1 MGTVAGLEGTV
12 LRFSG
17 FELDSERAE
26 LLAPD
31 GRTIRLRP
39 KTLEILRLLAGNA
52 GRVLSKQQ
60 LMEAAWPN
68 VHVGEDS
75 LFQCIREIRTALGD
89 DKRQVVRVISGRGYL
104 FQAEVTGAQ
113 VTEAGV
119 TEVAAPVAPEIAPL
133 GQPEPA
139 APDTTAAVATNSEP
153 AKRFFDFSRR
163 RIAFASVAGLAILCT
178 AVAVW
183 MLRPGLIFARGPA
196 TIAVM
201 PIADASNDPIVAQMA
216 ADVSGR
222 LTDGL
227 AKIENIRVLAPETA
241 APKADFVVKGE
252 LQKSEQAWTIR
263 TRMTNPA
270 TGEVTWTASY
280 QVNPADTDLQM
291 QQSRLAAGVGHALAL
306 RINELLNGDTRSA
319 AKNKVVIE
327 QATAHINQTSPER
340 FQAAQAMLEKA
351 LAEDPGNVEVQVALA
366 ALLMR
371 GVQMVWLSP
380 AEREAAESKA
390 EALLQ
395 QTLRAKPNYIP
406 AHEAY
411 CRFLNATNQ
420 FSASLVACAKALSFD
435 PWNGIAL
442 YHVGLA
448 QIQTGRFED
457 ALATF
462 KQADRFDTPQVSRW
476 TWMIGAGWA
485 NMLMGRAE
493 DAVPWLQKS
502 IAITA
507 ASGRTHML
515 LAAAYQQLG
524 KTDEARAAM
533 QKGRELRPGSTVRNV
548 PTPTKNS
555 SPIYIEA
562 AERIMQLMVA
572 AGLPES

>member
-1 MGTVAGLEGTV
+1 M

-89 DKRQVVRVISGRGYL
+89 DKRQVVRAISGRGYL

-113 VTEAGV
+113 VTEASV

-139 APDTTAAVATNSEP
+139 APDTTAAVATTSEP

-163 RIAFASVAGLAILCT
+163 RIAFASVAGLVILCT

-183 MLRPGLIFARGPA
+183 MLRPGLMFARGP
-196 TIAVM
+196 TSIAVM

-371 GVQMVWLSP
+371 GVQMVWLNP
-380 AEREAAESKA
+380 AEREVSESKA

-420 FSASLVACAKALSFD
+420 FSASLVACARALSLD

-524 KTDEARAAM
+524 KIDEARAAM

-555 SPIYIEA
+555 SPTYIEA
-562 AERIMQLMVA
+562 AERIMQLMAA

>member
-1 MGTVAGLEGTV
+1 V

-17 FELDSERAE
+17 FELDPERAE
-26 LLAPD
+26 LRAPD
-31 GRTIRLRP
+31 GATIRLRP

-60 LMEAAWPN
+60 LMEAVWPN

-104 FQAEVTGAQ
+104 FQAEVTEFA
-113 VTEAGV
+113 V
-119 TEVAAPVAPEIAPL
+119 PVAPEIAPVS
-133 GQPEPA
+133 QPAPA
-139 APDTTAAVATNSEP
+139 VSDTKAATETTGEP

-163 RIAFASVAGLAILCT
+163 RIAFASVAGFAILCT

-183 MLRPGLIFARGPA
+183 MLRPGLIFARGPP
-196 TIAVM
+196 TVAVM
-201 PIADASNDPIVAQMA
+201 PIADASNDPLVAQMA

-227 AKIENIRVLAPETA
+227 AKIENIRVLAPETG

-263 TRMTNPA
+263 TRMTEAA

-340 FQAAQAMLEKA
+340 FQAAQAMLEKE
-351 LAEDPGNVEVQVALA
+351 LAEEPGNVEVQVALA

-380 AEREAAESKA
+380 AEREVSESKA

-395 QTLRAKPNYIP
+395 QTLRAKPHYIP

-442 YHVGLA
+442 FHIGLG

-462 KQADRFDTPQVSRW
+462 RQADRFDTPQVSRW

-502 IAITA
+502 IAITS

-524 KTDEARAAM
+524 KTGEAREAM
-533 QKGRELRPGSTVRNV
+533 EKARELRPGSTYSNV
-548 PTPTKNS
+548 PPPRKNS
-555 SPIYIEA
+555 SQAYLDA
-562 AERIMQLMVA
+562 SERIMQLMVA

>member
-1 MGTVAGLEGTV
+1 MGTVAGGKGTV

-17 FELDSERAE
+17 FELDSERAA
-26 LLAPD
+26 LRAPD
-31 GRTIRLRP
+31 GRTIRVRP
-39 KTLEILRLLAGNA
+39 KTLEILQLLAGNA

-60 LMEAAWPN
+60 LMEAVWPN

-89 DKRQVVRVISGRGYL
+89 DKRQMVRVISGRGYL
-104 FQAEVTGAQ
+104 FQADVTGA
-113 VTEAGV
+113 EV
-119 TEVAAPVAPEIAPL
+119 TEVAVPAAPEIAPI

-139 APDTTAAVATNSEP
+139 ASDTTAAGATNNEP
-153 AKRFFDFSRR
+153 AKRFFDFGRR
-163 RIAFASVAGLAILCT
+163 RIAFASVAGLAILGT
-178 AVAVW
+178 TLAVW

-201 PIADASNDPIVAQMA
+201 PIADESNDPIVAQMA
-216 ADVSGR
+216 ADVGSR

-227 AKIENIRVLAPETA
+227 AKIENIRVLIPESAT
-241 APKADFVVKGE
+241 PKADFVVKGE

-263 TRMTNPA
+263 MRMTEAA
-270 TGEVTWTASY
+270 TGEVKWTASY
-280 QVNPADTDLQM
+280 QVKPDTDLQM
-291 QQSRLAAGVGHALAL
+291 QQSRLAAGGGHALAL
-306 RINELLNGDTRSA
+306 RINELLNADTPSET
-319 AKNKVVIE
+319 KSKVVIE
-327 QATAHINQTSPER
+327 QATAHINKTSPER

-351 LAEDPGNVEVQVALA
+351 LAEDPDNVEVQVALA

-380 AEREAAESKA
+380 AEREPAETKA

-420 FSASLVACAKALSFD
+420 FSASLVACARALSLD

-493 DAVPWLQKS
+493 DAVPWLLKS

-533 QKGRELRPGSTVRNV
+533 EKGRELRPGSTLLNV
-548 PTPTKNS
+548 PTPKKNS
-555 SPIYIEA
+555 SPVYIEA
-562 AERIMQLMVA
+562 AERIMQLMAA
-572 AGLPES
+572 AGLPEG

>member
-1 MGTVAGLEGTV
+1 M
-12 LRFSG
+12 LRFAG

-26 LLAPD
+26 LRRPD
-31 GRTIRLRP
+31 GGTIRLRP
-39 KTLEILRLLAGNA
+39 KSLEILRLLAGNA

-113 VTEAGV
+113 ATEAGV
-119 TEVAAPVAPEIAPL
+119 TEVAV
-133 GQPEPA
+133 PA
-139 APDTTAAVATNSEP
+139 APDIAPVSQPERASPDTTVAVATNREP

-183 MLRPGLIFARGPA
+183 MLRPGLIFARGP
-196 TIAVM
+196 TSIAVM
-201 PIADASNDPIVAQMA
+201 PIADASNDPLVAQMA

-227 AKIENIRVLAPETA
+227 AKIENIRVLAPEAA

-252 LQKSEQAWTIR
+252 LQKSERAWTIR
-263 TRMTNPA
+263 TRMTEAA
-270 TGEVTWTASY
+270 TGEVKWTASY

-306 RINELLNGDTRSA
+306 RINELLNADTRSA
-319 AKNKVVIE
+319 AKSKVVIE

-340 FQAAQAMLEKA
+340 FKAAQAILEQA
-351 LAEDPGNVEVQVALA
+351 LTEDPDNTDVQIALA

-371 GVQMVWLSP
+371 GVQMVWVSG
-380 AEREAAESKA
+380 AERETAESKA
-390 EALLQ
+390 EAMLQ
-395 QTLRAKPNYIP
+395 QTLRAKPNHIP
-406 AHEAY
+406 ANEAY

-420 FSASLVACAKALSFD
+420 FRSSLVACARALSFD

-493 DAVPWLQKS
+493 DAVPWLLKS

-515 LAAAYQQLG
+515 LAAAYQQMG
-524 KTDEARAAM
+524 RTEEARAAM
-533 QKGRELRPGSTVRNV
+533 EKGRELRPGSTVQSV
-548 PTPTKNS
+548 PTPKKNS

-562 AERIMQLMVA
+562 TERIMQLMAA
-572 AGLPES
+572 AGLPEG

>member
-26 LLAPD
+26 LRAPD
-31 GRTIRLRP
+31 GGTIRLRP
-39 KTLEILRLLAGNA
+39 KTLEILRLLATNA

-60 LMEAAWPN
+60 LMEAVWPN

-75 LFQCIREIRTALGD
+75 LFQCIREIRAALGD

-104 FQAEVTGAQ
+104 FQAEVT
-113 VTEAGV
+113 
-119 TEVAAPVAPEIAPL
+119 EVPVPAAPEIAPVS
-133 GQPEPA
+133 QPAPAVSDTKAATGTTGEPA
-139 APDTTAAVATNSEP
+139 IPS
-153 AKRFFDFSRR
+153 FDFRRR
-163 RIAFASVAGLAILCT
+163 RIAFASVAVLALLCT

-196 TIAVM
+196 TVAVM
-201 PIADASNDPIVAQMA
+201 PIADESNDPLVAQMA
-216 ADVSGR
+216 AEVSGR

-227 AKIENIRVLAPETA
+227 AKIENIRVLIPESTTT
-241 APKADFVVKGE
+241 KADFVVKGE

-263 TRMTNPA
+263 TRMTEAA
-270 TGEVTWTASY
+270 TGEVKWTASY

-306 RINELLNGDTRSA
+306 RINELLNADTPSA
-319 AKNKVVIE
+319 SKSKVVIE

-351 LAEDPGNVEVQVALA
+351 LAEEPDNSDVQIALA

-371 GVQMVWLSP
+371 GVQMVWLS
-380 AEREAAESKA
+380 AGERETAETKA

-395 QTLRAKPNYIP
+395 QTLRARPNHIP
-406 AHEAY
+406 ALEAY

-420 FSASLVACAKALSFD
+420 FRASLVACARALSFD

-462 KQADRFDTPQVSRW
+462 KQANRFDTPQVSRW

-533 QKGRELRPGSTVRNV
+533 QKGRELRPGSTVHNV

-555 SPIYIEA
+555 SPVYIEA
-562 AERIMQLMVA
+562 AERIMQLMAA
-572 AGLPES
+572 AGLPEG

>member
-1 MGTVAGLEGTV
+1 V

-17 FELDSERAE
+17 FELDPERAE
-26 LLAPD
+26 LRAPD
-31 GRTIRLRP
+31 GGTIRLRP

-75 LFQCIREIRTALGD
+75 LFQCIREIRAALGD
-89 DKRQVVRVISGRGYL
+89 DKREVVRVISGRGYL
-104 FQAEVTGAQ
+104 FQAEVT
-113 VTEAGV
+113 EA
-119 TEVAAPVAPEIAPL
+119 A
-133 GQPEPA
+133 PA
-139 APDTTAAVATNSEP
+139 APEAASTVQPAPTASDTKAATETTSEP
-153 AKRFFDFSRR
+153 ARHFFDFSRR
-163 RIAFASVAGLAILCT
+163 RIAFASVAGLAVLG
-178 AVAVW
+178 AALAVW

-196 TIAVM
+196 TIVVM
-201 PIADASNDPIVAQMA
+201 PIADESNDPVVAQMA

-227 AKIENIRVLAPETA
+227 AKIENIRVLIPEQATT
-241 APKADFVVKGE
+241 KADFVVKGE

-263 TRMTNPA
+263 ARMTESA
-270 TGEVTWTASY
+270 TGEVKWTASY
-280 QVNPADTDLQM
+280 QVNPADTDLQT
-291 QQSRLAAGVGHALAL
+291 QQSRLAAGVGHVLAL
-306 RINELLNGDTRSA
+306 RINELLSA
-319 AKNKVVIE
+319 NTPPSTKSKVVIE

-371 GVQMVWLSP
+371 GVQMMWLSP
-380 AEREAAESKA
+380 AEREPAETKA

-395 QTLRAKPNYIP
+395 QTLRAKPNHIP
-406 AHEAY
+406 ALEAY

-420 FSASLVACAKALSFD
+420 FSASLVACARALSLD

-448 QIQTGRFED
+448 QVQTGRFED

-533 QKGRELRPGSTVRNV
+533 EKGRELRPGSTVQNV
-548 PTPTKNS
+548 PTPKKNS

-562 AERIMQLMVA
+562 AERIMQLMAA
-572 AGLPES
+572 AGLPEG

>member
-1 MGTVAGLEGTV
+1 MSA
-12 LRFSG
+12 R
-17 FELDSERAE
+17 
-26 LLAPD
+26 
-31 GRTIRLRP
+31 
-39 KTLEILRLLAGNA
+39 
-52 GRVLSKQQ
+52 
-60 LMEAAWPN
+60 
-68 VHVGEDS
+68 DS

-104 FQAEVTGAQ
+104 FQAEVT
-113 VTEAGV
+113 
-119 TEVAAPVAPEIAPL
+119 EVPVPAAPEIAPVS
-133 GQPEPA
+133 QPAPA
-139 APDTTAAVATNSEP
+139 ASDIKAAIETTDEP
-153 AKRFFDFSRR
+153 AKRFFEFSRR

-183 MLRPGLIFARGPA
+183 MLRPGLIFASGP
-196 TIAVM
+196 TSVAVM
-201 PIADASNDPIVAQMA
+201 PIVDESNDPLVAQMA
-216 ADVSGR
+216 ADVRGR

-227 AKIENIRVLAPETA
+227 AQIENIRVLIPESTTT
-241 APKADFVVKGE
+241 KADFVVKGE

-263 TRMTNPA
+263 TRMTETA
-270 TGEVTWTASY
+270 TGEVKWTASY

-306 RINELLNGDTRSA
+306 RINELLNADPRSA
-319 AKNKVVIE
+319 AKSKVVVE

-351 LAEDPGNVEVQVALA
+351 LAEDPDNVDVQVALA

-371 GVQMVWLSP
+371 GVQMAWLSGP
-380 AEREAAESKA
+380 EREAAETRTGA
-390 EALLQ
+390 MLQ
-395 QTLRAKPNYIP
+395 QTLRARPNYIP
-406 AHEAY
+406 ANEAY

-420 FSASLVACAKALSFD
+420 FRASLVACAKALSFD

-448 QIQTGRFED
+448 QVQTGRFED

-462 KQADRFDTPQVSRW
+462 MQADRFDTPQVSRW
-476 TWMIGAGWA
+476 TWKIGAGWA

-493 DAVPWLQKS
+493 DAVPWLLKS
-502 IAITA
+502 IAITS
-507 ASGRTHML
+507 ASGRTHMM

-524 KTDEARAAM
+524 RTEEARAAM
-533 QKGRELRPGSTVRNV
+533 KKGRELRPGSTVQNV

-562 AERIMQLMVA
+562 TERILRLMAA
-572 AGLPES
+572 AGLPEG

>member
-1 MGTVAGLEGTV
+1 M

-26 LLAPD
+26 LRAAD
-31 GRTIRLRP
+31 GGTIRLRP
-39 KTLEILRLLAGNA
+39 KTLEILRLLAGNS

-60 LMEAAWPN
+60 LMEAVWPN

-75 LFQCIREIRTALGD
+75 LFQCIREIRAALGD
-89 DKRQVVRVISGRGYL
+89 DKREVVRVISGRGYL
-104 FQAEVTGAQ
+104 FQAQ

-119 TEVAAPVAPEIAPL
+119 AEVPVPAAPEIASVS
-133 GQPEPA
+133 QPVPA
-139 APDTTAAVATNSEP
+139 ASDTKATVETNSEP
-153 AKRFFDFSRR
+153 PTRIFDFSPRR
-163 RIAFASVAGLAILCT
+163 SAAFASVAGLAILCT

-201 PIADASNDPIVAQMA
+201 PIADESNDPFAAQMA

-227 AKIENIRVLAPETA
+227 AKIENIRVLVPEQATT
-241 APKADFVVKGE
+241 KADFVVKGE

-263 TRMTNPA
+263 TRMTEAA
-270 TGEVTWTASY
+270 TGEVKWTASY

-306 RINELLNGDTRSA
+306 RINELLNPDTRS

-351 LAEDPGNVEVQVALA
+351 LAEDPDDSEVQVALA

-380 AEREAAESKA
+380 AEREASESKA
-390 EALLQ
+390 EAMLQ

-420 FSASLVACAKALSFD
+420 FSASLVACGKALSFD

-442 YHVGLA
+442 FHIGLA

-493 DAVPWLQKS
+493 DAVPWLLKS
-502 IAITA
+502 IAITS

-533 QKGRELRPGSTVRNV
+533 EKGRELRPGSTVHNV
-548 PTPTKNS
+548 PTPKKNS
-555 SPIYIEA
+555 SPVYIEA
-562 AERIMQLMVA
+562 ADRIMQLMAA

>member
-1 MGTVAGLEGTV
+1 V

-26 LLAPD
+26 LRRPD
-31 GRTIRLRP
+31 GESSKLRP

-60 LMEAAWPN
+60 LMEAVWPN

-75 LFQCIREIRTALGD
+75 LFQCIREIRAALGD
-89 DKRQVVRVISGRGYL
+89 DKRQLVRVISGRGYL

-113 VTEAGV
+113 ATEAGV
-119 TEVAAPVAPEIAPL
+119 TEAGVPAAPEIAPVS
-133 GQPEPA
+133 GPKPA
-139 APDTTAAVATNSEP
+139 APDTTAVATNSES

-163 RIAFASVAGLAILCT
+163 RIAFASVAGVAVLCT

-183 MLRPGLIFARGPA
+183 MLRPGLIFARGP
-196 TIAVM
+196 TSIVVM
-201 PIADASNDPIVAQMA
+201 PIADVSNDPLVAQVA

-227 AKIENIRVLAPETA
+227 AKIENIRVLAQETG

-252 LQKSEQAWTIR
+252 LQKNEQAWTIR
-263 TRMTNPA
+263 TRMTNTA

-351 LAEDPGNVEVQVALA
+351 LAEDPDNVEVQVALA

-371 GVQMVWLSP
+371 GVQMVWLSSP
-380 AEREAAESKA
+380 ERETAETKA

-395 QTLRAKPNYIP
+395 QTLRAKPNHIP

-420 FSASLVACAKALSFD
+420 FRASLVACARALSFD

-493 DAVPWLQKS
+493 DAVPWLLKS
-502 IAITA
+502 IAITS

-533 QKGRELRPGSTVRNV
+533 EKGRELRPGSTVLNV
-548 PTPTKNS
+548 PTPRKNS

-562 AERIMQLMVA
+562 AERIMQLMAA
-572 AGLPES
+572 AGLPEG

>member
-1 MGTVAGLEGTV
+1 V

-26 LLAPD
+26 LRRPD
-31 GRTIRLRP
+31 GETIKLRP

-104 FQAEVTGAQ
+104 FQAD
-113 VTEAGV
+113 V
-119 TEVAAPVAPEIAPL
+119 TEVAVPAAPEIAPVS
-133 GQPEPA
+133 QPAPA
-139 APDTTAAVATNSEP
+139 ASDTKAATETTGEP

-178 AVAVW
+178 AAAVW

-201 PIADASNDPIVAQMA
+201 AIADASNDPLVAQMA
-216 ADVSGR
+216 ANVSGR

-227 AKIENIRVLAPETA
+227 AKIENIRVLAPETG

-263 TRMTNPA
+263 TRMTNTA
-270 TGEVTWTASY
+270 TGQVTWTASY

-306 RINELLNGDTRSA
+306 RINELLNADTPSST
-319 AKNKVVIE
+319 KSKVVIE

-351 LAEDPGNVEVQVALA
+351 LVEDPDNVEVQVALA

-371 GVQMVWLSP
+371 GVQMVWLSG
-380 AEREAAESKA
+380 AERETAETKA

-395 QTLRAKPNYIP
+395 QTLRAKPNHIP

-420 FSASLVACAKALSFD
+420 FRASLVACARALSLD

-476 TWMIGAGWA
+476 TWLLGAGWA
-485 NMLMGRAE
+485 NMLMSRAE

-533 QKGRELRPGSTVRNV
+533 EKGRELRPGSTVQNV
-548 PTPTKNS
+548 PTPKKNS
-555 SPIYIEA
+555 SPVYIEA
-562 AERIMQLMVA
+562 AERIMQLMAA
-572 AGLPES
+572 AGLPEG

>member
-1 MGTVAGLEGTV
+1 M

-17 FELDSERAE
+17 FELDAERAE
-26 LLAPD
+26 LRRPD
-31 GRTIRLRP
+31 GETIKLRP
-39 KTLEILRLLAGNA
+39 KTLEILRLLTTNA

-60 LMEAAWPN
+60 LMEAVWPN

-89 DKRQVVRVISGRGYL
+89 DRRQVVRVISGRGYL
-104 FQAEVTGAQ
+104 FEAQ
-113 VTEAGV
+113 VTADV
-119 TEVAAPVAPEIAPL
+119 TEADMTGAEV
-133 GQPEPA
+133 PA
-139 APDTTAAVATNSEP
+139 APEAASIVQPAPAASDTTATAETNNEP

-163 RIAFASVAGLAILCT
+163 RRATFASVAGLAVLC
-178 AVAVW
+178 AALAVW

-196 TIAVM
+196 TIAVT
-201 PIADASNDPIVAQMA
+201 PIADESNDPLVAQMA

-227 AKIENIRVLAPETA
+227 AKIENIRVLVPDTA

-252 LQKSEQAWTIR
+252 LQKSEQGWTIR
-263 TRMTNPA
+263 TRMTEAA
-270 TGEVTWTASY
+270 TGEVKWTASY

-306 RINELLNGDTRSA
+306 RINELLNADTLSA
-319 AKNKVVIE
+319 AKGKVVIE
-327 QATAHINQTSPER
+327 QATAHIKQTSPER

-380 AEREAAESKA
+380 AEREPAETRA

-395 QTLRAKPNYIP
+395 RTLRAKPNHIP
-406 AHEAY
+406 ALEAY

-485 NMLMGRAE
+485 DMLMGRAE
-493 DAVPWLQKS
+493 DAVPWLLKS

-524 KTDEARAAM
+524 RTEEARAAM
-533 QKGRELRPGSTVRNV
+533 EKGRELRPGSTVRNV
-548 PTPTKNS
+548 PTPTRNA
-555 SPIYIEA
+555 SPVYIEA
-562 AERIMQLMVA
+562 SERIMQSMVA
-572 AGLPES
+572 AGLPEG

>member
-1 MGTVAGLEGTV
+1 V

-26 LLAPD
+26 LRRP
-31 GRTIRLRP
+31 GGESIKLRP

-60 LMEAAWPN
+60 LMEAVWPN

-75 LFQCIREIRTALGD
+75 LFQCIREIRAALGD
-89 DKRQVVRVISGRGYL
+89 DKREVVRVISGRGYL
-104 FQAEVTGAQ
+104 FQAEVT
-113 VTEAGV
+113 
-119 TEVAAPVAPEIAPL
+119 EVPVPAAPEITFSVS
-133 GQPEPA
+133 QPVP
-139 APDTTAAVATNSEP
+139 TASGATVTIETNSES
-153 AKRFFDFSRR
+153 ARRFFDFSRR
-163 RIAFASVAGLAILCT
+163 RSAAFASVAGVVILCT

-201 PIADASNDPIVAQMA
+201 PIADASNDPLVAQMA

-227 AKIENIRVLAPETA
+227 AKIENIRVLAQETG

-252 LQKSEQAWTIR
+252 LQKNEQAWTIR
-263 TRMTNPA
+263 TRMTNTA

-306 RINELLNGDTRSA
+306 RLNELLNGDTRSA

-340 FQAAQAMLEKA
+340 FQAAQTMLEKA

-371 GVQMVWLSP
+371 GVQMVWLNPTEREP
-380 AEREAAESKA
+380 AETKA

-395 QTLRAKPNYIP
+395 QTLRTKPNYIP

-420 FSASLVACAKALSFD
+420 FSASLVACARALSLD

-462 KQADRFDTPQVSRW
+462 RQADRFDTPQVSRW

-493 DAVPWLQKS
+493 DAVPWLLKS

-533 QKGRELRPGSTVRNV
+533 EKGRELRPGSTVLNV
-548 PTPTKNS
+548 PTPRKNS

-562 AERIMQLMVA
+562 AERIMQLMAA
-572 AGLPES
+572 AGLPEG

>member
-1 MGTVAGLEGTV
+1 METVAGGRVTV

-26 LLAPD
+26 LRAPD
-31 GRTIRLRP
+31 GGTIRLRP
-39 KTLEILRLLAGNA
+39 KTLEILRLLAGSS

-60 LMEAAWPN
+60 LMEAVWPN

-75 LFQCIREIRTALGD
+75 LFQCIREIRAALGD
-89 DKRQVVRVISGRGYL
+89 DKREVVRVISGRGYL
-104 FQAEVTGAQ
+104 FQAEVT
-113 VTEAGV
+113 
-119 TEVAAPVAPEIAPL
+119 EVPV
-133 GQPEPA
+133 PA
-139 APDTTAAVATNSEP
+139 APEAASTVQPAPAASGTTATVETNNEP
-153 AKRFFDFSRR
+153 AKRFFDFSPRR
-163 RIAFASVAGLAILCT
+163 SAAFASVAGLAILCT

-183 MLRPGLIFARGPA
+183 TLRPGLIFARGPA
-196 TIAVM
+196 TVAVM
-201 PIADASNDPIVAQMA
+201 PIVDGSNDHLVAQMA
-216 ADVSGR
+216 ANVSGR

-227 AKIENIRVLAPETA
+227 AKIENIRVLVPDTA

-263 TRMTNPA
+263 TRMTEAA
-270 TGEVTWTASY
+270 TGEVRWTASY
-280 QVNPADTDLQM
+280 QVNPADTDLQL

-306 RINELLNGDTRSA
+306 RINELLNADTPSSP
-319 AKNKVVIE
+319 KSKVVIE

-351 LAEDPGNVEVQVALA
+351 LAEDPDNVEVQVALA

-371 GVQMVWLSP
+371 GVQMVWLNA
-380 AEREAAESKA
+380 AERETAETKA

-395 QTLRAKPNYIP
+395 QTLRAKPNHIP
-406 AHEAY
+406 AQEAY

-420 FSASLVACAKALSFD
+420 FRASLVACARALSFD

-442 YHVGLA
+442 YHIGLA
-448 QIQTGRFED
+448 QIRTGRFED

-502 IAITA
+502 IAITS

-524 KTDEARAAM
+524 KTEEAREAM
-533 QKGRELRPGSTVRNV
+533 EKARELRPGSTYGNV
-548 PTPTKNS
+548 PPPRKNS
-555 SPIYIEA
+555 SQAYLDA
-562 AERIMQLMVA
+562 SERIMQLMVA

>member
-1 MGTVAGLEGTV
+1 M

-26 LLAPD
+26 LRAPD
-31 GRTIRLRP
+31 GGTIRLRP
-39 KTLEILRLLAGNA
+39 KTLEILRLLATNA

-60 LMEAAWPN
+60 LMEAVWPN

-104 FQAEVTGAQ
+104 FQAEVT
-113 VTEAGV
+113 
-119 TEVAAPVAPEIAPL
+119 EVAV
-133 GQPEPA
+133 PA
-139 APDTTAAVATNSEP
+139 APNVTPTGQPAGAEPDTAVATEASSAP
-153 AKRFFDFSRR
+153 AKRRFDFSRR
-163 RIAFASVAGLAILCT
+163 SVAFASITGLAILST
-178 AVAVW
+178 AIAVW
-183 MLRPGLIFARGPA
+183 MLRPGVIFARGPA

-201 PIADASNDPIVAQMA
+201 SMTNSGNDPLAVQMA
-216 ADVSGR
+216 TDVSGR
-222 LTDGL
+222 LADGL
-227 AKIENIRVLAPETA
+227 AKIENIRVLVPEAKT
-241 APKADFVVKGE
+241 PADFVVSGE
-252 LQKSEQAWTIR
+252 LQRSEQAWTIR
-263 TRMTNPA
+263 ARMTGTA
-270 TGEVTWTASY
+270 TGEVKWTASY
-280 QVNPADTDLQM
+280 SVNVTDDMDLPL

-306 RINELLNGDTRSA
+306 RINELLNADTRSTA
-319 AKNKVVIE
+319 TTGTGKVAVE
-327 QATAHINQTSPER
+327 QATAHINHTTPER
-340 FQAAQAMLEKA
+340 FQAAQAILEKA
-351 LAEDPGNVEVQVALA
+351 LADEPDNVDVQVALA

-371 GVQMVWLSP
+371 GVQMVWLNP
-380 AEREAAESKA
+380 AEREASEAKA
-390 EALLQ
+390 ERLLQ
-395 QTLRAKPNYIP
+395 QTLRSKPNHIP

-420 FSASLVACAKALSFD
+420 FRASLVACARALSFD

-533 QKGRELRPGSTVRNV
+533 EKGREIRPGSTVRNV

-555 SPIYIEA
+555 SPVYIEA
-562 AERIMQLMVA
+562 AERIMQLMAA